1 MIFSEIRRSFPHISP
16 VRSYRD
22 ARYGMVDV
30 YHVKQSTWRRL
41 TRNSSNGAQ
50 AMFIDNGARECDPK
64 QYGIKLF
71 NECNPSPEESE
82 SDAWAAFWRQRE
94 AYREQVAP
102 PVRRMVQIRFFDG
115 LGRPI
120 DTVWGYQTCIAIANA
135 PDYDCGLKED
145 IFTIM
150 LAIHGDR
157 EARRNFCRALGI
169 GVNDIPSPMWFSRNA
184 HMTDAKMRKAMLGVS
199 EHFDCEMCGILLG
212 WKEHDEI
219 DCLPCQSS
227 CEWTERLFNLDLN
240 GSPADSC
247 AIPHNFRGDRRMAVY
262 RSATGGNDLHYGNV
276 GWWKFKNTWRTV
288 CFDFGHHFINEA
300 DELGVRCA
308 KA

>member
-41 TRNSSNGAQ
+41 TRKSENGAQ
-50 AMFIDNGARECDPK
+50 ALFIDNGARECNPN

-71 NECNPSPEESE
+71 NECDLSPEDSQ

-94 AYREQVAP
+94 AHREQVAP

-115 LGRPI
+115 LGRLI
-120 DTVWGYQTCIAIANA
+120 ETVWGYQTSIAVANA
-135 PDYDCGLKED
+135 PDYECGLQED

-157 EARRNFCRALGI
+157 NARLDFCRALGI
-169 GVNDIPSPMWFSRNA
+169 GVKDIPSPMWFSRNS
-184 HMTDAKMRKAMLGVS
+184 HMTDTKMRRAMLGVS
-199 EHFDCEMCGILLG
+199 NRFDKDILGVLLG
-212 WKEHDEI
+212 WEEHDEI

-227 CEWTERLFNLDLN
+227 CDWTERLRNLDLN
-240 GSPADSC
+240 GSPADSN

-262 RSATGGNDLHYGNV
+262 REALGGNDLHYGNV
-276 GWWKFKNTWRTV
+276 GWWKFKTGWRTV
-288 CFDFGHHFINEA
+288 CFDFGHHFLAESR
-300 DELGVRCA
+300 GVRLA

>member
-41 TRNSSNGAQ
+41 TRKSSNGAQ

-184 HMTDAKMRKAMLGVS
+184 HMTDAKMRRPCSACRSISTARCVAFCWAGKNTTKSTACPASLAVTGRSGFSTSTSTDRLRIPVQSPTTSVATAAWQCTARPRAATTSTTAMSAGGSSRTPGV
-199 EHFDCEMCGILLG
+199 
-212 WKEHDEI
+212 
-219 DCLPCQSS
+219 PCAS
-227 CEWTERLFNLDLN
+227 T
-240 GSPADSC
+240 
-247 AIPHNFRGDRRMAVY
+247 
-262 RSATGGNDLHYGNV
+262 SATTSS
-276 GWWKFKNTWRTV
+276 KNPVACVAPRP
-288 CFDFGHHFINEA
+288 N
-300 DELGVRCA
+300 L
-308 KA
+308 